1 MITPTPTPTE
11 IAVWTAQLTE
21 AEAAYHAIQIGGQ
34 VTKIKLGDREV
45 TTSAGSI
52 AQLRI
57 YINDLRSRLGLLP
70 MVVAPRTRARRA
82 VFL

>member
-11 IAVWTAQLTE
+11 LATWTAQLAE

-57 YINDLRSRLGLLP
+57 YINDLRSRLGMTP
-70 MVVAPRTRARRA
+70 MVVAQRTRARRA